1 MNMDPCSGLV
11 FVNFIKLKKSA
22 SHYVDYSQYFKSN
35 FMREKYLVFL
45 GSFKE
50 KSRIRVLKNRHESS
64 FIIPGWSYRAATL
77 VQVGQKGFLKGT
89 VSGDVYPPYLISI
102 NQPIRAPDWHAEVF
116 SNMASILRRHSN
128 RKFECFTSQWPWR
141 SGVNNLSLVNQL
153 IKMLFF

>member
-1 MNMDPCSGLV
+1 MNMDPCSILV

-45 GSFKE
+45 GSFKK

-89 VSGDVYPPYLISI
+89 VSGDVYCTDEILISYVNSAKNSLAI
-102 NQPIRAPDWHAEVF
+102 I
-116 SNMASILRRHSN
+116 IHSS
-128 RKFECFTSQWPWR
+128 F
-141 SGVNNLSLVNQL
+141 LV
-153 IKMLFF
+153 ICA